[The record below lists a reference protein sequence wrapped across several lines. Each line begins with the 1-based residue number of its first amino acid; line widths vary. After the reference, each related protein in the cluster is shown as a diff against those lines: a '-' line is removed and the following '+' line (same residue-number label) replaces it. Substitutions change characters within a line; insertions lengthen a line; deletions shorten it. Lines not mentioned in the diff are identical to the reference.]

1 MNVPGIVDAGSPPSV
16 QTKVNYPTYELST
29 NPHYPRWVEVGG
41 EPLQCHQCVADT
53 AAKGMIFRA
62 RPDCP
67 VCHGIGTLSTRVM
80 AQNHKHHSS
89 LVGKEIGPN
98 GRPVKPEPPTVEEVM
113 AQGYGLEAAQKVV
126 AREQKLAAAG
136 YEPYGD
142 KVFDPDAM
150 VAPQQSA
157 GGLTPTPAVTVT
169 AGTPA
174 EAATATAGIDWD
186 GN

>member
-1 MNVPGIVDAGSPPSV
+1 MNVPGINDAGSPPSV

-29 NPHYPRWVEVGG
+29 NPHYPRWVDVGG
-41 EPLQCHQCVADT
+41 EPRQCHQCVADT
-53 AAKGMIFRA
+53 TAKGMIFRA

-98 GRPVKPEPPTVEEVM
+98 ARPVKPEPPTVEEVM
-113 AQGYGLEAAQKVV
+113 AQGTYSLEAAQKIV
-126 AREQKLAAAG
+126 AREKALEAAG

-142 KVFDPDAM
+142 KVFDPMAM
-150 VAPQQSA
+150 SQSA
-157 GGLTPTPAVTVT
+157 GGQTPTPPAPVVPPAPAVTPE
-169 AGTPA
+169 TPDN
-174 EAATATAGIDWD
+174 GWD
-186 GN
+186 GNI